1 MARCWVKGIG
11 RMSGRAFRV
20 DGLRGSLDYEKRKM
34 RKSTDTVNSG
44 QKARPI
50 LTLTA

>member
-1 MARCWVKGIG
+1 MARCWVRGNGG
-11 RMSGRAFRV
+11 RSGRVFRV
-20 DGLRGSLDYEKRKM
+20 DELRGSLDYEKRKM